1 VKYYL
6 QIVQWQ
12 VFKEKQ
18 NKLEFCMPW
27 WDLQLDVSVNQFL
40 LIFPFKNADFRQL
53 FAVAISFCPQDKASF
68 AWGWNLC

>member
-1 VKYYL
+1 
-6 QIVQWQ
+6 
-12 VFKEKQ
+12 
-18 NKLEFCMPW
+18 
-27 WDLQLDVSVNQFL
+27 VNQFL